1 MQNTSKN
8 PFHKVNTPAKR
19 AETASFWVFRL
30 ATYLIIAAAGFI
42 FLTIAYKGI
51 PVVFKLTPP
60 FLNIPF
66 LTEWPETLDIFKMPG
81 NQDLKLE
88 VYKYKRF
95 KYENPGAKFQEKGTI
110 EMVVFKSPEGVT
122 KKVYPQDKQTFD
134 ADPASNGWAVMN
146 DKAIMQVFSFPADT
160 QLEVGNTI
168 FRSLID
174 DNAAVPPL
182 EHKTQVYAAGGIYPA
197 IVGTVLLVVGSM
209 IIALTLGVLCATYL
223 SEYSRSGP
231 VINFIRLS
239 IMNLAGVPS
248 IVFGMWGYAMFVL
261 LFGWNVSLMAGWFT
275 LAFMVLPIVITGS
288 EESLRAVPQGFR
300 EGSLALGASKW
311 QTIWKN
317 VLPYA
322 LPGILTSSIMGIA
335 RIAGE
340 TAAIMF
346 TAAFVVRDELPWQV
360 KHAGEFF
367 FNGVMALPYHIFVVS
382 ARVPQNEYTEKVQY
396 GTAFVFMVIILSIAL
411 ASILARAKVRKMYK
425 W

>member
-1 MQNTSKN
+1 MKQSSPN
-8 PFHKVNTPAKR
+8 PFAKR
-19 AETASFWVFRL
+19 PTFSKFVEVSSFWIFRI
-30 ATYLIIAAAGFI
+30 ATYLVIAAAAYI
-42 FLTIAYKGI
+42 FGDIAVKGGA
-51 PVVFKLTPP
+51 VVFRAQAP
-60 FLNIPF
+60 FINIPF
-66 LTEWPETLDIFKMPG
+66 LTEWPETLDIFKVPG
-81 NQDLKLE
+81 NQDLKME
-88 VYKYKRF
+88 VSQYKRF
-95 KYENPGAKFQEKGTI
+95 KGENLDVAFTEKGTVQ
-110 EMVVFKSPEGVT
+110 MVILQSAEGLT
-122 KKVYPQDKQTFD
+122 KKVFKQDLANLE
-134 ADPASNGWAVMN
+134 ADPTYAGWKTNGEATL
-146 DKAIMQVFSFPADT
+146 QVFTFPQET
-160 QLEVGNTI
+160 TLKVGNTI
-168 FRSLID
+168 YRKFAE
-174 DNAAVPPL
+174 DNAEELIL

-209 IIALTLGVLCATYL
+209 MIALVLGVLCATYL

-231 VINFIRLS
+231 LIHFIRLS

-311 QTIWKN
+311 QTIRKN

-322 LPGILTSSIMGIA
+322 MPGILTSSIMGIA

-360 KHAGEFF
+360 QHVGEFF

-382 ARVPQNEYTEKVQY
+382 ARVPQNIYTEKVQY
-396 GTAFVFMVIILSIAL
+396 GTAFIFMLIVLAIAF
-411 ASILARAKVRKMYK
+411 ASIMARSHVRKKYK